1 MTAPDPVPVEEQSRA
16 LRQRIQ
22 SQRAVIAKQLGPV
35 EEPDGSYPRSKTMR
49 FLARSPAVAVTV
61 LAEVATLFMGA
72 RHAKAVTAFMALSR
86 IMRSATGNG
95 ARPPRSV
102 RPRI

>member
-1 MTAPDPVPVEEQSRA
+1 MTPEVVPVDEQGRA

-22 SQRAVIAKQLGPV
+22 SQRALIAQQLGPV

-49 FLARSPAVAVTV
+49 FLSRSPAVAVTV

-86 IMRSATGNG
+86 IMRSAAGSG
-95 ARPPRSV
+95 SRRARSARPPV
-102 RPRI
+102 